1 VPRAWGSEDDA
12 RAEFSD
18 LAHMAARD
26 LIYPQIFG
34 VDRARLSFEGIDK
47 RGSDVARLLDKEWAT
62 DRIVRVSVDCLRAP
76 LGFAVQERF
85 RQARYAD
92 HRDITITEWYQ
103 DYNISA
109 ELYRLKSGLF
119 VYGYFGDKKCT
130 FPDAIAVN
138 TFSLLY
144 ALATGRIQHH
154 PQASRRNDRYQTFI
168 CISFKA
174 LEDAGLVIWRSPNAP
189 SEAACHVAVG
199 GG

>member
-1 VPRAWGSEDDA
+1 VPRTWGPEDDA
-12 RAEFSD
+12 RAGFSD
-18 LAHMAARD
+18 LAHRAAQD

-34 VDRARLSFEGIDK
+34 VDRARLSFEDIDK

-62 DRIVRVSVDCLRAP
+62 DRIVRVSVDGLRAP

-103 DYNISA
+103 ERNIPA

-119 VYGYFGDKKCT
+119 VYGYFDDEKGI

-138 TFSLLY
+138 TVSLLY
-144 ALATGRIQHH
+144 ALATGRIQR
-154 PQASRRNDRYQTFI
+154 QTQEARRNDRYQTFI
-168 CISFKA
+168 CIPFKA
-174 LEDAGLVIWRSPNAP
+174 LEEAGLVIWRSPHAL
-189 SEAACHVAVG
+189 SEVTRRAAAG